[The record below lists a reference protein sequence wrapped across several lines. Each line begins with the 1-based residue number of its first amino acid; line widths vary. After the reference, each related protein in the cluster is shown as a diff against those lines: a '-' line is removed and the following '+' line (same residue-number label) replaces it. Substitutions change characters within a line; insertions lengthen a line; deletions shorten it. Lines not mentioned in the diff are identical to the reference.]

1 MNTTAPTGGSAA
13 SANPPRELRRVIT
26 LLLVNLGLSTI
37 LALLFLV
44 FHNALLDYQV
54 AHLNLPPGA
63 DVASVRAGLSAG
75 LWSRVAGVVIIGIV
89 YVFLLRRIRAGHR
102 RAFFRVLIISVV
114 SLAGI
119 AYLMTSGQYPVWV
132 DVEQA
137 LQAVVLIALLWAVT
151 RPAVRAHFSPR
162 RTASADGPAP
172 GPATRP

>member
-1 MNTTAPTGGSAA
+1 MNTTAH
-13 SANPPRELRRVIT
+13 PPRELQRVIT

-44 FHNALLDYQV
+44 FHNALLDHQM
-54 AHLNLPPGA
+54 AHLGLPAGA
-63 DVASVRAGLSAG
+63 DVEGVRAGLSAG

-89 YVFLLRRIRAGHR
+89 YVFLLRRIREGRR
-102 RAFFRVLIISVV
+102 RAYIRVLIISVV

-137 LQAVVLIALLWAVT
+137 IQAVVLIALLWAVT
-151 RPAVRAHFSPR
+151 RPAVRAHFSSG
-162 RTASADGPAP
+162 RTPSAGGPVP
-172 GPATRP
+172 GPATRR